1 MKRRSSLSQTRKT
14 AASLSACLSAMAFVG
29 VAADLASAQQ
39 AARPVASPRSSQV
52 RVAVA
57 ETPVNPGAAA
67 GTVHRDPQVVQAGA
81 ILHHNKRVCPQGGC
95 GLGGQCQGTCVVRP
109 GRFGYYATQWR
120 AWPGDQGVQQASL
133 EEMTPVSPPASAI
146 PAVDEEALMP
156 SSLMPAED
164 DVPFGSDNFGF
175 EPVEPAEPLPP
186 AIPSDEGSLPDEPA
200 PAEQA
205 PTPSKPSLFDP
216 EPTAPDAGVK
226 PESEEKPKESLDN
239 LFDEFG
245 RTSAN
250 RSGAQ
255 LSRRLTMANHE
266 FNRRKA
272 EQMAIAEPSA
282 AAAAPAQNAW
292 KPRQLPSAATSRP
305 LAAAPATSSRVVP
318 ATAQQRVSP
327 SGNPLR

>member
-1 MKRRSSLSQTRKT
+1 MKRRSSLARSRKN
-14 AASLSACLSAMAFVG
+14 AVALGACLSAVAFVG
-29 VAADLASAQQ
+29 VAAELASAQQ
-39 AARPVASPRSSQV
+39 AARPIASPRASQV

-57 ETPVNPGAAA
+57 EAPVSSQATA

-81 ILHHNKRVCPQGGC
+81 ILHHKKRVCPQGGC
-95 GLGGQCQGTCVVRP
+95 GLGTQCQGTCVVRP

-186 AIPSDEGSLPDEPA
+186 AIPGEEGVLPDGPG

-205 PTPSKPSLFDP
+205 PAPSKPSLFDP
-216 EPTAPDAGVK
+216 EPTAPDANAT
-226 PESEEKPKESLDN
+226 PESEEKPKETLDN

-255 LSRRLTMANHE
+255 LRHRLTVANQE
-266 FNRRKA
+266 FARRKA
-272 EQMAIAEPSA
+272 EQMAVAEPP
-282 AAAAPAQNAW
+282 AAPSETW
-292 KPRQLPSAATSRP
+292 KPRQLPSAAPSRP
-305 LAAAPATSSRVVP
+305 LAAAPAASSRVVP
-318 ATAQQRVSP
+318 AAAQQRVAP